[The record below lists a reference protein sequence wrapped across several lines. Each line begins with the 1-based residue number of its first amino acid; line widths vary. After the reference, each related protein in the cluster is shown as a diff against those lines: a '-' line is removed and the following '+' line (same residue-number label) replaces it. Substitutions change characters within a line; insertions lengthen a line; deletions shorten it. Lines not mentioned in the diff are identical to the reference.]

1 MRMYV
6 KTYNEIEG
14 WHYWADAP
22 AAVDFLRY
30 PHRHV
35 FHIITEFEVTDAD
48 REIEIFLKQWEI
60 DNYLSE
66 KYGGHFMGMSCEM
79 IAAEILNKFGAVR
92 CEVNEDGKGG
102 AIVVR

>member
-1 MRMYV
+1 MKMFV

-14 WHYWADAP
+14 WHYWEDAP

-30 PHRHV
+30 PHRHI

-48 REIEIFLKQWEI
+48 REIEILMKQWEI
-60 DNYLSE
+60 AHYLE
-66 KYGGHFMGMSCEM
+66 KKYDSNFFDMSCEM
-79 IAAEILNKFGAVR
+79 IAAEIFEHFGAVR
-92 CEVNEDGKGG
+92 CEVTEDGKGG